1 MVRLYKSDCYQLNKR
16 INMLTRI
23 IFFASMLL
31 VLYGCSG
38 KKSKSLGLEERDEFT
53 ISYNSMDEAET
64 KLLDVLESK
73 YGHPE
78 ASSTTFRYLYYDELV
93 DFVIKEP
100 RTIEY
105 EFAKLQSEGYADVV
119 TSEDGNLRLYYWD
132 NRSGGTWISWSNIC
146 QYRSGD
152 NVYAY
157 EGSIMDVKY
166 GTQIEYNEGSNNCAI
181 LGIKTIYD
189 KSSSPIYLVHAY
201 IRESSNWGYASIEA
215 IRIKNDELV
224 AVPIFYGGIDACE
237 VDSDTEEKTEQCYR
251 GVEYTIAD
259 WYFTANQGEGWS
271 WLFRYDDKANI
282 LYIPQADPEI
292 TDRYS
297 LYRYN
302 GVNLYY
308 VGTDGGFWLHP
319 TIRSFENLEVL
330 FDTKDYRIRIDRMF
344 DGAYRY
350 TSWKNRK
357 TMDGLPDAIIYG
369 GVYDEN
375 KTEYRFRYN
384 DYEYVVGTETGIT
397 IRYNG
402 KEILSQEI
410 LDAE

>member
-1 MVRLYKSDCYQLNKR
+1 
-16 INMLTRI
+16 MLTRI
-23 IFFASMLL
+23 FFFTSMLF
-31 VLYGCSG
+31 VLYGCSDWGG
-38 KKSKSLGLEERDEFT
+38 KSINIEERDKFT
-53 ISYNSMDEAET
+53 ATYNSMDEAET

-78 ASSTTFRYLYYDELV
+78 APSTTLRYMYYDELV

-105 EFAKLQSEGYADVV
+105 AFDKLQSEGYADVV

-146 QYRSGD
+146 QYRSG
-152 NVYAY
+152 NKVYAY

-166 GTQIEYNEGSNNCAI
+166 GTQIEHEEGSNNCAI

-189 KSSSPIYLVHAY
+189 ESNSPIYLVHAY
-201 IRESSNWGYASIEA
+201 IRESSNWGYESIEA
-215 IRIKNDELV
+215 IRIENDELV
-224 AVPIFYGGIDACE
+224 AVPIFQGGTDTC
-237 VDSDTEEKTEQCYR
+237 DMDCDTEMQTEQCYR

-259 WYFTANQGEGWS
+259 WYFTANNGEGWN
-271 WLFRYDDKANI
+271 WLFRFDDKANI
-282 LYIPQADPEI
+282 LYVPQADPEI

-297 LYRYN
+297 LYRNN

-319 TIRSFENLEVL
+319 TIRSFENLKVI
-330 FDTKDYRIRIDRMF
+330 FDTKDYRIRIDCMF
-344 DGAYRY
+344 DGSYRY
-350 TSWKNRK
+350 TSWKNCR
-357 TMDGLPDAIIYG
+357 TMDSIPDAIVYN

-384 DYEYVVGTETGIT
+384 DYEYIANAETGIT
-397 IRYNG
+397 VRCKG
-402 KEILSQEI
+402 KEILSQEVLEI
-410 LDAE
+410 E